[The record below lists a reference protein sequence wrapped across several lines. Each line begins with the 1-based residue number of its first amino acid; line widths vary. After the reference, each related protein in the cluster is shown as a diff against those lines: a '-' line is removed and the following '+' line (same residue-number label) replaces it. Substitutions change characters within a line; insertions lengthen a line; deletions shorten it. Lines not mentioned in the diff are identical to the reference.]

1 MCVYLH
7 LNDHKSIHSN
17 TYRPRSITVLF
28 QVGGS
33 FWIFKLYGDLV
44 AVLKGKFE
52 RDYRIQT
59 LKRSTERGNRRY
71 LSPLQPC
78 IKSTHPHTLVGL
90 RTHAPACC
98 VSAVWAMQHCHLW
111 IRAVGRS
118 LFIPHHVAACVRPHA
133 AAWTRLSSGGNSSL
147 QTARPVAFPAQW
159 SPGSSLD
166 LWCKSPF

>member
-1 MCVYLH
+1 MTTKVF
-7 LNDHKSIHSN
+7 IQ

-33 FWIFKLYGDLV
+33 LWIFELYGDLV

-59 LKRSTERGNRRY
+59 LKRARRGGTGDICLLCN
-71 LSPLQPC
+71 PA
-78 IKSTHPHTLVGL
+78 STHPHTLVGL

-98 VSAVWAMQHCHLW
+98 VSDVCAMQHCHLW